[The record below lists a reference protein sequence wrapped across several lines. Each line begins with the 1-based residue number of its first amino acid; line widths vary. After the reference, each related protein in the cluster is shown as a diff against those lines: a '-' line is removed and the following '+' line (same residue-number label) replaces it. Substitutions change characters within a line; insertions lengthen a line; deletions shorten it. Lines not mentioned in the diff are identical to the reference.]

1 MAFTI
6 ERFLCKF
13 SLNEGFYLI
22 TQALWGAIHEQ
33 SNTVVTV
40 KTKYTDIG
48 VTGQSSITNDPMMAE
63 ALTKVVELVEIGQQI
78 QSVYAFHLLSALK
91 QSEHEIDDQL
101 NEIAGYMESIIQSRQ
116 REAEKLRKVQ

>member
-40 KTKYTDIG
+40 KTKHTDIG
-48 VTGQSSITNDPMMAE
+48 VTGAEQHHKRSNDGRGLDE
-63 ALTKVVELVEIGQQI
+63 GC
-78 QSVYAFHLLSALK
+78 
-91 QSEHEIDDQL
+91 
-101 NEIAGYMESIIQSRQ
+101 
-116 REAEKLRKVQ
+116 